1 VRHRRSLRAPREDR
15 MTREEV
21 RVSQDRIGVLIGK
34 AGVTKKS
41 LEERTG
47 ARVTVDSKEGVV
59 AVEGE
64 DAEGV
69 ISAVEVVRA
78 ISRGFSPERAFILV
92 QDPDLILDVIEL
104 SALADTPQQMDRI
117 RGRVIG
123 KDGRSREQIED
134 MTGTAI
140 SVHGKTVAIIGGVEQ
155 VKTART
161 AVEMLLNGVPHEAV
175 FAFLDRKKREA
186 KQDLLGSY
194 Y

>member
-1 VRHRRSLRAPREDR
+1 

-34 AGVTKKS
+34 GGTTKRDI
-41 LEERTG
+41 EEKTG
-47 ARVTVDSKEGVV
+47 SRISVDSREGIV

-64 DAEGV
+64 DAGGV

-78 ISRGFSPERAFILV
+78 IGRGFSPERAFVLLS
-92 QDPDLILDVIEL
+92 DEDLILDIIEL
-104 SALADTPQQMDRI
+104 SPLAETPQQLDRI

-140 SVHGKTVAIIGGVEQ
+140 SVHGKTVSIIGGIEQ

-161 AVEMLLNGVPHEAV
+161 AVEMLLSGVPHETV
-175 FAFLDRKKREA
+175 FSFLDRKRREA
-186 KQDLLGSY
+186 KQDLLGTY

>member
-1 VRHRRSLRAPREDR
+1 

-21 RVSQDRIGVLIGK
+21 RVSQDRVGVLIGK
-34 AGVTKKS
+34 AGATKKS
-41 LEERTG
+41 LEEKTG
-47 ARVTVDSKEGVV
+47 ARIIVDSKEGIV

-64 DAEGV
+64 DPEGV
-69 ISAVEVVRA
+69 ISAAEVVRA
-78 ISRGFSPERAFILV
+78 IGRGFSPERAFILLT
-92 QDPDLILDVIEL
+92 DEDLLLDVIEL
-104 SALADTPQQMDRI
+104 SAIADTPQQMDRI

-134 MTGTAI
+134 MTGTVI
-140 SVHGKTVAIIGGVEQ
+140 SVHGKTVAIIGGLEQ

-175 FAFLDRKKREA
+175 FSFLDRKKREA
-186 KQDLLGSY
+186 KQDLLGTY

>member
-1 VRHRRSLRAPREDR
+1 
-15 MTREEV
+15 
-21 RVSQDRIGVLIGK
+21 
-34 AGVTKKS
+34 
-41 LEERTG
+41 
-47 ARVTVDSKEGVV
+47 
-59 AVEGE
+59 
-64 DAEGV
+64 V
-69 ISAVEVVRA
+69 ISAAEVVRA
-78 ISRGFSPERAFILV
+78 IGRGFSPERAFVLL
-92 QDPDLILDVIEL
+92 QDEDLILDVIEL
-104 SALADTPQQMDRI
+104 TALADTTQQMDRI

-140 SVHGKTVAIIGGVEQ
+140 SVHGKTVAIIGSVEQ

-175 FAFLDRKKREA
+175 YAFLDRKKREA

>member
-1 VRHRRSLRAPREDR
+1 

-34 AGVTKKS
+34 GGTTKRDI
-41 LEERTG
+41 EEKTG
-47 ARVTVDSKEGVV
+47 SRISVDSREGIV

-64 DAEGV
+64 DAGGV

-78 ISRGFSPERAFILV
+78 IGRGFSPERAFVLLS
-92 QDPDLILDVIEL
+92 DEDLILDIIEL
-104 SALADTPQQMDRI
+104 SPRAETPQQLDRI

-140 SVHGKTVAIIGGVEQ
+140 SVHGKTVSIIGGIEQ

-161 AVEMLLNGVPHEAV
+161 AVEMLLSGVPHETV
-175 FAFLDRKKREA
+175 FSFLDRKRREA
-186 KQDLLGSY
+186 KQDLLGTY

>member
-1 VRHRRSLRAPREDR
+1 VRYLRDEE

-34 AGVTKKS
+34 AGATKKS
-41 LEERTG
+41 LEEKTG
-47 ARVTVDSKEGVV
+47 ARIMVDSKEGVV
-59 AVEGE
+59 AVDGE

-69 ISAVEVVRA
+69 INAAEVVRA
-78 ISRGFSPERAFILV
+78 IGRGFSPERAFILLT
-92 QDPDLILDVIEL
+92 DEDLILDVIEL
-104 SALADTPQQMDRI
+104 SAIADTPQQMDRI

-134 MTGTAI
+134 MTGTVI
-140 SVHGKTVAIIGGVEQ
+140 SVHGKTVAIIGAVEQ

-161 AVEMLLNGVPHEAV
+161 AVEMLLNGVPHETV
-175 FAFLDRKKREA
+175 YSFLDRKKREA
-186 KQDLLGSY
+186 KQDLLGTY

>member
-1 VRHRRSLRAPREDR
+1 

-34 AGVTKKS
+34 AGATKKS
-41 LEERTG
+41 LEEKTG
-47 ARVTVDSKEGVV
+47 SMISVDSKEGVV

-64 DAEGV
+64 DAQGV
-69 ISAVEVVRA
+69 ISG
-78 ISRGFSPERAFILV
+78 SRGRPRHREGVLPRTRLRPPPGRGPDPRRHRA
-92 QDPDLILDVIEL
+92 QRARRHDP
-104 SALADTPQQMDRI
+104 ADGPD

-140 SVHGKTVAIIGGVEQ
+140 SVHGKTVAIIGSVEQ
-155 VKTART
+155 TKTART
-161 AVEMLLNGVPHEAV
+161 AVEMLLNGVPHETV
-175 FAFLDRKKREA
+175 YAFLDRKKREA

>member
-1 VRHRRSLRAPREDR
+1 

-34 AGVTKKS
+34 AGATKKS
-41 LEERTG
+41 LEEKTRSTISI
-47 ARVTVDSKEGVV
+47 DSKEGIV

-69 ISAVEVVRA
+69 ISAADVVRA
-78 ISRGFSPERAFILV
+78 IGRGFSPERAFVLL
-92 QDPDLILDVIEL
+92 QNE
-104 SALADTPQQMDRI
+104 
-117 RGRVIG
+117 VIG

-155 VKTART
+155 LKTART
-161 AVEMLLNGVPHEAV
+161 AVEMLLSGVPHEAV

-186 KQDLLGSY
+186 KQDLLGTY

>member
-1 VRHRRSLRAPREDR
+1 

-34 AGVTKKS
+34 AGATKKGI
-41 LEERTG
+41 EEKTG
-47 ARVTVDSKEGVV
+47 ARITVDSKEGVV

-78 ISRGFSPERAFILV
+78 IGRGFSPERASVLL

-155 VKTART
+155 LKTART
-161 AVEMLLNGVPHEAV
+161 AVEMLLNGVPHETV
-175 FAFLDRKKREA
+175 YAFLGRNARRSRTSSGRTTSSTASLPSET
-186 KQDLLGSY
+186 
-194 Y
+194 

>member
-1 VRHRRSLRAPREDR
+1 

-21 RVSQDRIGVLIGK
+21 RVSGDRIGVLIGK
-34 AGVTKKS
+34 AGGTKKS
-41 LEERTG
+41 LEEKTG
-47 ARVTVDSKEGVV
+47 SRIGVDSKEGIV

-69 ISAVEVVRA
+69 ISAVEVIRA
-78 ISRGFSPERAFILV
+78 IGRGFSPERAFILL
-92 QDPDLILDVIEL
+92 QDEDLILDVIEF
-104 SALADTPQQMDRI
+104 STLADTSQQMERI

-161 AVEMLLNGVPHEAV
+161 AVEMLLSGVPHETV

-186 KQDLLGSY
+186 KQDLLGTY

>member
-1 VRHRRSLRAPREDR
+1 

-34 AGVTKKS
+34 GGATKRS
-41 LEERTG
+41 LEEKTG
-47 ARVTVDSKEGVV
+47 SRVTVDSKEGIV

-69 ISAVEVVRA
+69 ISAAEVVRA
-78 ISRGFSPERAFILV
+78 IGRGFSPERAFVLLE
-92 QDPDLILDVIEL
+92 DEDLLLDVIEL
-104 SALADTPQQMDRI
+104 TALADTPQQMDRI

-155 VKTART
+155 SKTART
-161 AVEMLLNGVPHEAV
+161 AVEMLLTGVPHEAV
-175 FAFLDRKKREA
+175 FAFLDRKKKEA

>member
-1 VRHRRSLRAPREDR
+1 

-34 AGVTKKS
+34 AGATKRS
-41 LEERTG
+41 LEEQTG
-47 ARVTVDSKEGVV
+47 ARISVDSKEGIV

-64 DAEGV
+64 EAEGV

-78 ISRGFSPERAFILV
+78 IGRGFSPERAFVLL
-92 QDPDLILDVIEL
+92 QDEDLILDVIEL

-134 MTGTAI
+134 MTGTAV
-140 SVHGKTVAIIGGVEQ
+140 SVHGKTVAIIGVVEQ

-161 AVEMLLNGVPHEAV
+161 AVEMLLSGAPHEAV
-175 FAFLDRKKREA
+175 FSFLDRKKREA
-186 KQDLLGSY
+186 KQDLLGTY

>member
-1 VRHRRSLRAPREDR
+1 

-34 AGVTKKS
+34 GGATKRDIEGK
-41 LEERTG
+41 TG
-47 ARVTVDSKEGVV
+47 SRISVDSREGIV
-59 AVEGE
+59 AVEGD
-64 DAEGV
+64 DAGGV

-78 ISRGFSPERAFILV
+78 IGRGFSPERAFVLLS
-92 QDPDLILDVIEL
+92 DEDMILDIIEL
-104 SALADTPQQMDRI
+104 SPLADTPQQLDRI

-140 SVHGKTVAIIGGVEQ
+140 SVHGKTVSIIGGIEQ

-161 AVEMLLNGVPHEAV
+161 AVEMLLSGVPHETV
-175 FAFLDRKKREA
+175 FSFLDRKRREA
-186 KQDLLGSY
+186 KQDLLGTY